1 MNESGRLLQMTPGRA
16 VFTVAW
22 PMVWQGFARSL
33 FLLVDIWWI
42 GRISD
47 DALAAIGAASFG
59 WWILESFTELPATGT
74 HALVAQAAGAQD
86 GTRLSRWM
94 ARGLWTGALVSLV
107 LILLAAVAARAY
119 GAAMGIAG
127 ELHGELAMAWIRTA
141 AWVSPGV
148 VALSVVSGILRG
160 LGSTKVTLWITA
172 LVFALNAALDPLFI
186 WGLGSWQGMGMI
198 GTAVA
203 TSLAS
208 LIGAGCGAVWLSRR
222 NLKPA
227 VLGPRIADM
236 AQVAR
241 VGAPIAVTGVGFAL
255 VYVVLA
261 RMVADFGPQHLAAL
275 GVGHRVEG
283 FTYLAATGLAVG
295 VSTMVG
301 QHLGA
306 GDRDAVGQVTRAGRA
321 LTVTAMVLIGVPVAL
336 AAPTLFGFFSG
347 EADMVDA
354 GVIYLRIQAAAW
366 VFMGLELIY
375 EGAFTGAARTL
386 PALVISASLTLMRL
400 PLAWLLAYHTSLGVL
415 GIWIAISLSTAAKGI
430 VLGWWF
436 QRRTLPTLAVLPSRS
451 L

>member
-1 MNESGRLLQMTPGRA
+1 MNESGRLLQMSPGRA

-42 GRISD
+42 GRISS

-59 WWILESFTELPATGT
+59 WWILESLTELPATGT

-86 GTRLSRWM
+86 GPRLSRWM
-94 ARGLWTGALVSLV
+94 TRGLWTGALVSL
-107 LILLAAVAARAY
+107 LLMLVAGIAAWAY
-119 GAAMGIAG
+119 GAAMGISS
-127 ELHGELAMAWIRTA
+127 ELHGELAMEWVRTA

-160 LGSTKVTLWITA
+160 LGSTKVALWITA
-172 LVFALNAALDPLFI
+172 LVFVLNAVLDPLFI
-186 WGLGSWQGMGMI
+186 WGLGGWQGMGMA

-208 LIGAGCGAVWLSRR
+208 LIGACLGAVWLARR
-222 NLKPA
+222 DLLPA
-227 VLGPRIADM
+227 RIAPRLPDM
-236 AQVAR
+236 AEVAR
-241 VGAPIAVTGVGFAL
+241 VGAPIAVTGIGFSL
-255 VYVVLA
+255 VYIVLA

-321 LTVTAMVLIGVPVAL
+321 LTVAVMILIGVPVVL
-336 AAPTLFGFFSG
+336 AAPQLFGLFAEDAG
-347 EADMVDA
+347 MVDA
-354 GVIYLRIQAAAW
+354 GVVYLRIQAAAW

-375 EGAFTGAARTL
+375 EGAFTGVARTL
-386 PALVISASLTLMRL
+386 PALIISATLTLARL
-400 PLAWLLAYHTSLGVL
+400 PLAWVLAYHTPLGVM
-415 GIWIAISLSTAAKGI
+415 GIWIAISVSTAAKGI
-430 VLGWWF
+430 ALGWWF
-436 QRRTLPTLAVLPSRS
+436 QRRTLPTLSILPVRG